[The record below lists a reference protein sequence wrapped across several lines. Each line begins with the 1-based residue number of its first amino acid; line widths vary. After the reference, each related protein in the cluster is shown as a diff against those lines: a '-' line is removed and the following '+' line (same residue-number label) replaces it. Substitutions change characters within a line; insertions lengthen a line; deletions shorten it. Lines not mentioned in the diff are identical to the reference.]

1 MKKQNLTAALLM
13 MGISFVARAQDA
25 GQYKTAPAALKVV
38 WSLSGFSTPESIVY
52 DPDTDTYLVS
62 NINGQPTGKDN
73 NGFISEVSSDGK
85 LLNPK
90 FIAAGVNQV
99 KLNAPKGM
107 GLVNGIL
114 CVADIDVVRL
124 FDRKTGAPQGEI
136 KVPGATFLNDIAV
149 SEQRVF
155 ISDSGLK
162 AGKSG
167 FEPTKSDALF
177 EIDIVKKKAKL
188 MVKDVGLMSP
198 NGLCVKDGKLM
209 MVPFGGSTL
218 FAFSLD
224 GKAAKETY
232 PLPAKGLDGLIEVG
246 GDLIFSSWD
255 SKALYR
261 GNVKSGWTKLP
272 VELNAPADIVYDAK
286 HKRVLV
292 PRFMDNAIEA
302 YGVE

>member
-1 MKKQNLTAALLM
+1 MQMQKLSAVLLM
-13 MGISFVARAQDA
+13 VGVSSPTWGQDGGVGKASVA
-25 GQYKTAPAALKVV
+25 PLKAD
-38 WSLSGFSTPESIVY
+38 WTLSGFSTPESIVY
-52 DPDTDTYLVS
+52 DADTDTYLVS
-62 NINGQPTGKDN
+62 NINGQPTAKDN
-73 NGFISEVSSDGK
+73 NGFISEVSSEGK
-85 LLNPK
+85 LLNLK
-90 FIAAGVNQV
+90 FIAAGVNKV

-107 GLVNGIL
+107 GLLNGVL

-124 FDRKTGAPQGEI
+124 FDRKTGAPKGEI

-177 EIDIVKKKAKL
+177 ELDIVKNKARL
-188 MVKDVGLMSP
+188 MVKDVGLMGP
-198 NGLCVKDGKLM
+198 NGLWVKDGKLM

-224 GKAAKETY
+224 GKATKETFE
-232 PLPAKGLDGLIEVG
+232 LPAKGLDGLIEVG

-255 SKALYR
+255 SKGLYR
-261 GNVKSGWTKLP
+261 GNVKTGWMRMP
-272 VELNAPADIVYDAK
+272 VELNAPADIVYDSK

-292 PRFMDNAIEA
+292 PRFMDNTIEA